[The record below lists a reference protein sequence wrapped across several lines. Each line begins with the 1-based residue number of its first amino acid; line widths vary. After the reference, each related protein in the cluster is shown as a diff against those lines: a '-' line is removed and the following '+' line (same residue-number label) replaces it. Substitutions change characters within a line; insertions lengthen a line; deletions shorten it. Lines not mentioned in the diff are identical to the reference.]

1 MGKKRQLMLAAV
13 ASLFLLAGC
22 GGTQSTG
29 TGATTPSGDTGKTAK
44 TEQPNSKT
52 EQPKAPVTLKVQFI
66 PAYDQIFEKFVEP
79 VMKQKLPYITLEH
92 LPQNPKIA
100 DLVATG
106 VIPDITQPNS
116 TLTDVIDLQLPMDL
130 TALVKKTNFD
140 LKRIDPVLIEN
151 IRAYSTKNELLAL
164 PSDRSSVVLMY
175 NKDLFDKFAVP
186 YPKDNMSWDD
196 AIDLTRKIS
205 RTDAGVQYHGLH
217 PNNTR
222 FLRSELG
229 LRFFDA
235 NGKAVVTSAEWQK
248 AAGVWKAIYDVPGNS
263 AKGAIR
269 DLFTKDKTMGM
280 ILSNASFLIRDP
292 IPGFNWDLVTTP
304 AFDNKKTPDQLGAM
318 FSISR
323 SSKNADA
330 AFEVLNLY
338 YSDEVQSA
346 IERDAYVVTTL
357 VNPEVQKQ
365 FGVNIAGSS
374 KLNLAANFKG
384 NPATKIVDVNEDI
397 GNKSINAAFN
407 DIAEGNKDINTAL
420 RDAAKDMEQQLAEK
434 KAQ

>member
-1 MGKKRQLMLAAV
+1 MGKKRQMWLAAV

-22 GGTQSTG
+22 GGAQSTG
-29 TGATTPSGDTGKTAK
+29 TGTSTPSGDSETAA
-44 TEQPNSKT
+44 KT

-66 PAYDQIFEKFVEP
+66 PAYDQIFEKYVEP
-79 VMKQKLPYITLEH
+79 VMKQKLPYITIEH

-100 DLVATG
+100 DLVASG
-106 VIPDITQPNS
+106 VIPDITQPNT
-116 TLTDVIDLQLPMDL
+116 TLTNVLELELPMDL
-130 TALVKKTNFD
+130 TPLVKKTNFD

-151 IRAYSTKNELLAL
+151 IRAYSAKNELLAL

-186 YPKDNMSWDD
+186 YPKDNMTWDA
-196 AIDLTRKIS
+196 AIDLTRKVS

-222 FLRSELG
+222 FLRSELA

-235 NGKAVVTSAEWQK
+235 NGKAVVTSPEWQK
-248 AAGVWKAIYDVPGNS
+248 AAGVWKAIYEVPGNS

-304 AFDNKKTPDQLGAM
+304 TFDNKKTPDQLGAM

-330 AFEVLNLY
+330 AFEVLSLY
-338 YSDEVQSA
+338 YSDEVQAA
-346 IERDAYVVTTL
+346 IERDAVVVTTL

-365 FGVNIAGSS
+365 FGANIAGST

-397 GNKSINAAFN
+397 GNKAINSAFN
-407 DIAEGNKDINTAL
+407 EIAAGNKDINTAL

-434 KAQ
+434 NAR